1 MICKNQEDGLCDR
14 AIYISNI
21 GFYNFDL
28 AHYYKLEISLMLIQK
43 FVKL

>member
-21 GFYNFDL
+21 DFYNFDL
-28 AHYYKLEISLMLIQK
+28 THYYKLEISLILIQK
-43 FVKL
+43 LVKL